1 MKINVQ
7 RTAAFIAF
15 LALVPLFGQGRP
27 VEGRLPAD
35 FGTKAKQ
42 HIEAL
47 VKIGPRQAGTLNE
60 GLAVGYIV
68 DQFKAMGVPAIIE
81 PFAFESFEA
90 SRIELKIG
98 GENFTPAGLG
108 IDPYAG
114 GLSYS
119 GPFVLLDPRALSSG
133 PGSTSVEG
141 KVVVTSEEGDPSLHF
156 RIAALQPGF
165 IVDLARTDF
174 DRVLGLS
181 VREISLTIRGGLIN
195 GISRNVIAHLGSNL
209 PAPQIIIGSHMDT
222 FRDSPGANDNASGV
236 AALLELAR
244 HLKDLEIPDGIGL
257 TFIAFG
263 AEEVGILGSRRYV
276 ERHAEELRHC
286 TLALVF
292 DDLGGEGPV
301 QVERTGG
308 RSDQPQNPG
317 VGIIPQAYI
326 GRAWGGF
333 RHPWSL
339 LPPPTLFGA
348 FGSCYHPIWLAA
360 CIDEAVKELEFQVQ
374 LTGMHGSDEMSFAQ
388 AGIATSGI
396 SAVNGR
402 GHTQNDRP
410 ETVNIEKVKQ
420 CAETASRIIQKT
432 WNHLKPSFQ
441 KKPIHPLSDHNP
453 KDNLT
458 RANLMAHIRLLASD
472 ELRGRLAGS
481 PQGDIAARYIAE
493 RLRAAGVKALPG
505 APDYFQDVVWQSKD
519 VSPASPSDSP
529 SGAAGPISGRV
540 PVHARNVV
548 GFIQGWDSS
557 LAGEFVLLTAH
568 YDHLGVR
575 SMNGAETVFNGARDN
590 AMGVAAL
597 LAAAETLAAAPPAR
611 SILILATTGE
621 EEGMI
626 GSRFFVD
633 HPLVPLRQIAFVL
646 NNDGAGVYEPELW
659 CIGGLERT
667 TAKPLAEAAGQAHGL
682 TTRPYPEKY
691 RFLYAEGDSISFA
704 DKGIPSLTVS
714 PGFTEGDEDRI
725 RKYVHKPVD
734 RVDADFDEVYLL
746 KFCQAY
752 AGLAR
757 AIADAETVPTR
768 IRGDSL
774 GAAVIRT
781 PAIKM
786 ALKRACEED

>member
-1 MKINVQ
+1 MKKNVQ
-7 RTAAFIAF
+7 RTAVFIVLLAFF
-15 LALVPLFGQGRP
+15 LLKGQGGP

-35 FGTKAKQ
+35 FGTKVKQ

-47 VKIGPRQAGTLNE
+47 VKIGPRRAGTLNE
-60 GLAVGYIV
+60 GLAAGYID
-68 DQFKAMGVPAIIE
+68 DQFKAMGVSAIIE
-81 PFAFESFEA
+81 PFAFESYEA

-108 IDPYAG
+108 MDPYAG
-114 GLSYS
+114 GFTYS
-119 GPFVLLDPRALSSG
+119 GIFVLLDPCAPSPG

-141 KVVVTSEEGDPSLHF
+141 KVVVTSEEGDPSLYF
-156 RIAALQPGF
+156 RIAALQPRF
-165 IVDLARTDF
+165 IIDLSRMDF
-174 DRVLGLS
+174 DRVQGLNDRELSLSIHGGLS
-181 VREISLTIRGGLIN
+181 K

-209 PAPQIIIGSHMDT
+209 PAPQIIVGAHMDT
-222 FRDSPGANDNASGV
+222 FRDCPGANDNASGV
-236 AALLELAR
+236 AALLELVR
-244 HLKDLEIPDGIGL
+244 HLKDLEIPEGIGL
-257 TFIAFG
+257 TFVAFG

-276 ERHAEELRHC
+276 ERRAEELRHC
-286 TLALVF
+286 SLALVF

-317 VGIIPQAYI
+317 VGMIPQAYR
-326 GRAWGGF
+326 GRAWGGL
-333 RHPWSL
+333 RYPWSL
-339 LPPPTLFGA
+339 LPPSTLFGA
-348 FGSCYHPIWLAA
+348 LGSCFHPDWLAA
-360 CIDEAVKELEFQVQ
+360 SIDEAIKELKFQVQ
-374 LTGMHGSDEMSFAQ
+374 LTGMQGSDQMFFAQ

-410 ETVNIEKVKQ
+410 ETVNIEKVRQ
-420 CAETASRIIQKT
+420 CAETADRIIQKT
-432 WNHLKPSFQ
+432 WDHLKPSFP
-441 KKPIHPLSDHNP
+441 KKPIGLLSNHNP

-458 RANLMAHIRLLASD
+458 RADLMAHVRLLASD
-472 ELRGRLAGS
+472 ELRGRRAGS
-481 PQGDIAARYIAE
+481 SEGDIAARYITE
-493 RLRAAGVKALPG
+493 RLRAAGVEALPG
-505 APDYFQDVVWQSKD
+505 APDYFQDVAWQPKD
-519 VSPASPSDSP
+519 ASPTSLF
-529 SGAAGPISGRV
+529 GAAGPARGRV
-540 PVHARNVV
+540 PVHVPNVV
-548 GFIQGWDSS
+548 GFIQGWDGR

-568 YDHLGVR
+568 YDHLGAR

-597 LAAAETLAAAPPAR
+597 LAAAEVLAAAPPAR

-633 HPLVPLRQIAFVL
+633 QPLVPLRQIVFVL

-667 TAKPLAEAAGQAHGL
+667 TAEPLAEAVGQAYGL
-682 TTRPYPEKY
+682 TTRSYPEEY
-691 RFLYAEGDSISFA
+691 RYLYAEGDSISFA

-714 PGFTEGDEDRI
+714 PGFTEGDKERI
-725 RKYVHKPVD
+725 RKYIHTPED

-746 KFCQAY
+746 NFCRAY

-757 AIADAETVPTR
+757 AIADAETVPTW
-768 IRGDSL
+768 IKGNYDFL
-774 GAAVIRT
+774 GRLLSFGT
-781 PAIKM
+781 QGS
-786 ALKRACEED
+786 